1 VVVGV
6 ADVQAAAGALLV
18 ARRIAVAD
26 GGVVYPVL
34 VVPES
39 APFAPKQA
47 LARLGA
53 VVGAAGV
60 DGQLTTIV
68 DRSVLHGAL
77 RVGRSLEAT
86 LVLVAEPLG
95 EQRDAPAAPLAAAK
109 TAGEDT
115 VTLPVALVR
124 GNADRLG
131 VVRTRLADDDAQS
144 PAIVAELAR
153 RVAGAPAQQ
162 LAEDH
167 DDWSALLA
175 PGDVTFVSAE
185 LSDTLAELPQAA
197 DGLVIST
204 VADWLIREEA
214 AEDHAPELPGDAT
227 SI

>member
-1 VVVGV
+1 MH
-6 ADVQAAAGALLV
+6 
-18 ARRIAVAD
+18 
-26 GGVVYPVL
+26 PVL

-39 APFAPKQA
+39 APFAPKEA
-47 LARLGA
+47 LARLSA
-53 VVGAAGV
+53 VGSAAGV

-68 DRSVLHGAL
+68 DRSVMHGAL

-95 EQRDAPAAPLAAAK
+95 EQREVADAPLAATTSAD
-109 TAGEDT
+109 EDT
-115 VTLPVALVR
+115 VTPPVALVR

-131 VVRTRLADDDAQS
+131 VVRTRLDDDDAQS
-144 PAIVAELAR
+144 PAIVAEMAR

-162 LAEDH
+162 LADDH

-185 LSDTLAELPQAA
+185 LSDTLAGLPQAA

-214 AEDHAPELPGDAT
+214 VDRPHARAARRRDEHLGVRPPHVPLTPGRLPCRCYRR
-227 SI
+227 